1 MKHFTH
7 MVFGR
12 IFGWLLIGLAIVLAS
27 GEAVLALTPGA
38 HPGIVTGELVTLFS
52 GLSRP
57 EQVLEP
63 PTLRALSLVFL
74 NLPAW
79 LVVGTLGLALCR
91 TCRRRPR
98 RFRFRPG

>member
-1 MKHFTH
+1 M
-7 MVFGR
+7 
-12 IFGWLLIGLAIVLAS
+12 FGWLLVGLAIVLAS
-27 GEAVLALTPGA
+27 GEAVLALGPGA

-52 GLSRP
+52 GLSSP
-57 EQVLEP
+57 EQLLQP
-63 PTLRALSLVFL
+63 PTLRALGLVFL

-79 LVVGTLGLALCR
+79 LVIGLLGVALCR